1 MQLKHLTDYQL
12 SGKRVMLRADMNV
25 PLKDGIIANEER
37 IDRTLPTIKHILRE
51 GGKLILLSHLGR
63 PKETNEVQEEFSLKP
78 VVNYLEEKLS
88 RKIYLKDYL
97 DEVKESNEE
106 FIMLENI
113 RFFKG
118 EKNKKDSLE
127 LKGLPKEMSK
137 SLTARY
143 EVKINDL
150 SDQIRR
156 IRGSIEELEFR
167 FIQGNERLDALNNY
181 LTSSPSSSGNQL
193 LRDPALQGALN
204 DTLSTSE
211 ELEDLPIDQTQG
223 YTTQKLG
230 SLQIVQPNE
239 DDMNV
244 VNLSEPKSQ
253 MQQLPQENNLSSE
266 DQFSVEGKT
275 PKQHYELA
283 ISFIWKKDF
292 DSAAKLLK
300 NFLER
305 YPSNDLA
312 GNAKYWL
319 GETHY
324 AQKSYSQAAVIFA
337 EGFQTYPSSKKAPD
351 ILLKLAMS
359 LAQLEK
365 KGEACKTITILEK
378 KFPDSPPH
386 ILERVVEE
394 KSRNSC

>member
-1 MQLKHLTDYQL
+1 MVFLKNNGMART
-12 SGKRVMLRADMNV
+12 LRLFLLLFLFSTAFV
-25 PLKDGIIANEER
+25 FISFKAPYAASDGIQILVDKL
-37 IDRTLPTIKHILRE
+37 DR
-51 GGKLILLSHLGR
+51 
-63 PKETNEVQEEFSLKP
+63 
-78 VVNYLEEKLS
+78 LE
-88 RKIYLKDYL
+88 KDLNGLQKY
-97 DEVKESNEE
+97 V
-106 FIMLENI
+106 
-113 RFFKG
+113 FKG
-118 EKNKKDSLE
+118 EKNKKDNLE

-167 FIQGNERLDALNNY
+167 FIQVNERLDALNNY

-193 LRDPALQGALN
+193 LRDPALQGAFN

-230 SLQIVQPNE
+230 SLRVVQPNE

-275 PKQHYELA
+275 PKQHYDLA
-283 ISFIWKKDF
+283 NSFIWKKDF
-292 DSAAKLLK
+292 
-300 NFLER
+300 ER

-378 KFPDSPPH
+378 KFPDSPSH

>member
-1 MQLKHLTDYQL
+1 MVFLKNNGMART
-12 SGKRVMLRADMNV
+12 LRLFLLLFLFSTAFV
-25 PLKDGIIANEER
+25 FISFKAPYAASDGIQTLVDKL
-37 IDRTLPTIKHILRE
+37 DR
-51 GGKLILLSHLGR
+51 
-63 PKETNEVQEEFSLKP
+63 
-78 VVNYLEEKLS
+78 LE
-88 RKIYLKDYL
+88 KDLNGLQKY
-97 DEVKESNEE
+97 V
-106 FIMLENI
+106 
-113 RFFKG
+113 FKG
-118 EKNKKDSLE
+118 EKNKKDSLK

-167 FIQGNERLDALNNY
+167 FIQVNERLDALNNY

-204 DTLSTSE
+204 DTLNMSE

-230 SLQIVQPNE
+230 SLQVVQPNE